1 MIGGVG
7 FFTLKIF
14 LLSFVIRKGMSWANR
29 GSLSAESG
37 ASMKSAV
44 GIAKTAA
51 VITLISIVVFGSIMG
66 AIFHTTPIDAQ
77 YTLEGYNPTQNLGQA
92 M

>member
-1 MIGGVG
+1 
-7 FFTLKIF
+7 
-14 LLSFVIRKGMSWANR
+14 
-29 GSLSAESG
+29 
-37 ASMKSAV
+37 MKSAV

-51 VITLISIVVFGSIMG
+51 IVTLVSIVVFGSIMG

-77 YTLEGYNPTQNLGQA
+77 YTTSGYDPTQNLGQA

>member
-44 GIAKTAA
+44 GIAKTAG